1 VEPGR
6 STVTEAIES
15 IWRPGRP
22 VHVHATLG
30 SLRRGT
36 GDPAHRVDRDGT
48 FWWAAA
54 TPLGPGTLA
63 LRSVRDGVRASAWGD
78 GAAWLIDGVPEL
90 LGANDDWSRMDLS
103 RYPLLD
109 RTLRSVPGLRLA
121 RTRLVFD
128 ALLPAVLEQRVTGHE
143 ARRAW
148 RGLLY
153 RVGTAAPGP
162 NQSLRVPPSP
172 GAVLGV
178 ATWDWH
184 RLGVDLTR
192 QRAIRAAATVASRLE
207 ECLALPVADALAR
220 LCIVPGIGQ
229 WTAAETVQRALGDPD
244 TVSVGDF
251 HIHDLVVYALTG
263 RPRGDDAEMLRL
275 LEPWAGQRQRMVRLI
290 ELSPVTKPRFGPRY
304 APQDMRAM

>member
-1 VEPGR
+1 V
-6 STVTEAIES
+6 IES
-15 IWRPGRP
+15 DWRPGRP
-22 VHVHATLG
+22 VDVHATLG

-36 GDPAHRVDRDGT
+36 GDPAHRVERDGT

-78 GAAWLIDGVPEL
+78 GAAWLLDGVPEL
-90 LGANDDWSRMDLS
+90 LGANDDWSTLDLA
-103 RYPLLD
+103 RQPLLD
-109 RTLRSVPGLRLA
+109 RTLRGVPGLRLA

-148 RGLLY
+148 RGLLH
-153 RVGTAAPGP
+153 RFGPAAPGP
-162 NQSLRVPPSP
+162 ARQRLRVPPSP
-172 GAVLGV
+172 AAVLDV
-178 ATWDWH
+178 PTWDWH
-184 RLGVDLTR
+184 RLGVDITR

-207 ECLALPVADALAR
+207 ECVELPTADALAR
-220 LCIVPGIGQ
+220 LRIVPGIGQ

-263 RPRGDDAEMLRL
+263 RPRGNDAEMLRL

-290 ELSPVTKPRFGPRY
+290 ELSAVTKPRFGPRY
-304 APQDMRAM
+304 APRDMRAM